1 MKTVFVVL
9 TLALLSG
16 VNAQALDRI
25 RPGIYELKINDHPV
39 ASRCYPDAEVKPMN
53 SDARTLEDWQ
63 KKTAVRAQCTLKDFK
78 VSGDTVSFTLVC
90 LDHTTATTG
99 AYRGDSFDTF
109 NTVTRGSAVTK
120 SHMQGRRTGDCK

>member
-1 MKTVFVVL
+1 MKIVFVVL

-16 VNAQALDRI
+16 VNAQAQDRI

-63 KKTAVRAQCTLKDFK
+63 KKLAVRAQCSMKDFK
-78 VSGDTVSFTLVC
+78 VAGNTVSFTLVC

-99 AYRGDSFDTF
+99 TYRGDSFDTF
-109 NTVTRGSAVTK
+109 NTVTRGNAVTK

>member
-1 MKTVFVVL
+1 MKTVLALL
-9 TLALLSG
+9 TFALLSG
-16 VNAQALDRI
+16 VNVQALDRI
-25 RPGIYELKINDHPV
+25 RPGIFELKINDQPV

-63 KKTAVRAQCTLKDFK
+63 KKTADRAQCSMKDFK
-78 VSGDTVSFTLVC
+78 VVGNTVSFTLVC

-99 AYRGDSFDTF
+99 TYRGDSFDTF
-109 NTVTRGSAVTK
+109 NTVTRGNTVTK